1 MCNISSSV
9 DGVWGARDGGWG
21 LRHIP
26 VQVSGPD
33 PGLSDPIQP
42 EMLRLR

>member
-9 DGVWGARDGGWG
+9 DGVWGARGGG
-21 LRHIP
+21 RHIP